1 MTETTDVAA
10 GWEGILEPGET
21 ILWQGRPD
29 GAVDLSPAMLF
40 TGAFGLVFS
49 GFAVFWMAMAA
60 RAGGLFWMF
69 GLIHFFVGLA
79 VALGPVLGRPLDRR
93 HTYYTLTNRRAFIAK
108 NRPILGKTLASFPI
122 TADTPLDYRDGDP
135 GSLYFATRH
144 KRTASGSS
152 RVHIGFERIFDA
164 ADVFAKARAIQR
176 GVVK

>member
-1 MTETTDVAA
+1 MGAKSSVRTNGFLDFSNRPVKVSPSAA
-10 GWEGILEPGET
+10 NRFGSGDNAVKLSKRDGILP
-21 ILWQGRPD
+21 
-29 GAVDLSPAMLF
+29 
-40 TGAFGLVFS
+40 
-49 GFAVFWMAMAA
+49 AA
-60 RAGGLFWMF
+60 RTNTRCWPGSGGVSSVQ
-69 GLIHFFVGLA
+69 IS
-79 VALGPVLGRPLDRR
+79 
-93 HTYYTLTNRRAFIAK
+93 T
-108 NRPILGKTLASFPI
+108 LGKTLASFPI